1 VPERPPRSFQWNAA
15 PPSRLAHSAIK
26 HDLIRRYVRDYLD
39 IVTNVPFRRE
49 LRLTLFDG
57 FAGGG
62 TFSEGETEVS
72 GTPLILA
79 EEVMAAHARRN
90 ADRSM
95 TFDISLWIVERNKN
109 NFDALEAQIR
119 SRNIVALFPGRIN
132 LRHSSFE
139 QPLQDAL
146 AELKSRKGGTGRS
159 IFIFDQ
165 TGYSRVNLEFIRYI
179 FESFECPEVILTFAV
194 SWLVD
199 LARHDPEFLKR
210 VASLGVRETE
220 LQELLEAKEDWSPR
234 YAGQKWVREYI
245 SRFVGAPYNTCFFLR
260 SSESHR
266 DLWLLHFAK
275 QPKARDAML
284 EVHYAFANQ
293 AHFYGKEGFEML
305 GFDPTIDSSQ
315 CRLFGFTPQD
325 ASRSTDSLIA
335 DIPKS
340 LVDKG
345 GSGGIRAASL
355 FQRELNDATVTFNMF
370 REGAASARDQ
380 GLIEIYNPQ
389 GRLRPKARDIKKDDV
404 IKSPAQTTIWHFF
417 KS

>member
-1 VPERPPRSFQWNAA
+1 MPESPPRSFQWDAA
-15 PPSRLAHSAIK
+15 LPPRLAHSAIK
-26 HDLIRRYVRDYLD
+26 HEVIRTYVRDYLD
-39 IVTNVPFRRE
+39 IVTNVPFRRQ

-62 TFSEGETEVS
+62 AFSDGGVEVS

-79 EEVMAAHARRN
+79 EEVIAAHARRS
-90 ADRSM
+90 AERDM
-95 TFDISLWIVERNKN
+95 KFDVSLWVVERNKK
-109 NFDALEAQIR
+109 NFECLEAQIKTK
-119 SRNIVALFPGRIN
+119 NIESLFPGKIH

-139 QPLQDAL
+139 QPLLDSL

-165 TGYSRVNLEFIRYI
+165 TGYSRVSLEFIRQI
-179 FESFECPEVILTFAV
+179 FNAFESPEVILTFAV

-199 LARHDPEFLKR
+199 LARNDPQFLKM
-210 VASLGVRETE
+210 VSKIGVHEDE
-220 LQELLEAKEDWSPR
+220 LKELLEAKEDWSPR

-245 SRFVGAPYNTCFFLR
+245 SRYVGAPYNTCFFLR
-260 SSESHR
+260 SAESHR

-275 QPKARDAML
+275 QPRARDAML
-284 EVHYAFANQ
+284 EVHYKFANQ

-305 GFDPTIDSSQ
+305 GFDPLVNNDQ
-315 CRLFGFTPQD
+315 CRLFGFTKAD
-325 ASRSTDSLIA
+325 ATRSTDSLIA

-345 GSGGIRAASL
+345 GSAGIPASAL

-370 REGAASARDQ
+370 KAGAASARDE
-380 GLIEIYNPQ
+380 GLIEIYTAE
-389 GRLRPKARDIKKDDV
+389 GRLRPSARDIKKDDV
-404 IKSPAQTTIWHFF
+404 IKAPSQTSIWHIL
-417 KS
+417 KG